1 MKPSFDTLP
10 PGGLFDDEAEL
21 LWEWAS
27 TTEGTMLEV
36 GSAYG
41 RSAVLLGNLAK
52 DQGRELICVDPW
64 AGEHGEKLYRLFLKN
79 IKGLPVDPQR
89 MRIED
94 WKPRPVG
101 FAYLDGDHGYEATKA
116 QIEKALASGAPVIA
130 VHDYGEEQGAILVTA
145 AVHDMLGKPTA
156 RASRMVVY
164 WRK

>member
-52 DQGRELICVDPW
+52 DQGRKLICVDPW
-64 AGEHGEKLYRLFLKN
+64 AGDHGERLYQEFTKN
-79 IKGLPVDPQR
+79 VKGLPITAVR
-89 MRIED
+89 MRVED
-94 WKPRPVG
+94 WTPESVG
-101 FAYLDGDHGYEATKA
+101 FAYLDGDHSYEATMA
-116 QIEKALASGAPVIA
+116 QIEKALACGAPVIA
-130 VHDYGEEQGAILVTA
+130 IHDYGEEHGGLLVHA
-145 AVHDMLGKPTA
+145 ACQDTLGKPTA
-156 RASRMVVY
+156 RADRMVVY
-164 WRK
+164 WLK